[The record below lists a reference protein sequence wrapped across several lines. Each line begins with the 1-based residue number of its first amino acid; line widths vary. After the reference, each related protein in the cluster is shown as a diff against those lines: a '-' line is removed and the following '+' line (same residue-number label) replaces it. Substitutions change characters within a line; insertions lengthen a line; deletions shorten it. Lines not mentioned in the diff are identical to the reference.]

1 MRKYIVLP
9 TFIALPT
16 SLLLL
21 ALATTGCAKPAHP
34 ETAENY
40 KTVTADP
47 RRNTELASQL
57 NAKGLEELHE
67 RDYAKAEKFF
77 KEALQAD
84 MFFGPAHNNLG
95 IAYHEQQK
103 FYLAA
108 WEFDYARKL
117 MPNKPDPKHNLGMV
131 MEAVGKLDEAA
142 AHYEDALALAPDDP
156 ETIANLARTLAKRD
170 VHYSTGRTGDARR
183 ASDRDR
189 LRELLHEIILKD
201 TRPEWIAWAK
211 DHLALLGPA
220 PTSQDETN

>member
-1 MRKYIVLP
+1 LV
-9 TFIALPT
+9 
-16 SLLLL
+16 
-21 ALATTGCAKPAHP
+21 LATTGCAKPAHP
-34 ETAENY
+34 DAAANY
-40 KTVTADP
+40 QTVTADP
-47 RRNTELASQL
+47 RRNTDLASQL
-57 NAKGLEELHE
+57 NAKGLEELAE
-67 RDYAKAEKFF
+67 RDYAKAEKLF

-95 IAYHEQQK
+95 IAYYEQQK

-156 ETIANLARTLAKRD
+156 DTIANLARTLARRD
-170 VHYSTGRTGDARR
+170 MNYSTSRSGDRNVTGNADR

-201 TRPEWIAWAK
+201 TRPEWITWAK
-211 DHLALLGPA
+211 DHLAILGPA
-220 PTSQDETN
+220 PTAQGEN